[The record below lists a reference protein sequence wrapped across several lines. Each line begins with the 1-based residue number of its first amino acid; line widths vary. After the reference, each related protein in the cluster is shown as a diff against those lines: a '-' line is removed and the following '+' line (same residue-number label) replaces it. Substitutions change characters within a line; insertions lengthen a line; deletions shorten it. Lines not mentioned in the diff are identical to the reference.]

1 MRHNTLSL
9 FLSAVTFVGV
19 WSNLLYQVNTLEYQ
33 DAYNNFKNMEKYGDI
48 LK

>member
-9 FLSAVTFVGV
+9 FLSAGTFVGV
-19 WSNLLYQVNTLEYQ
+19 WSNLLYQVNTLDYQ
-33 DAYNNFKNMEKYGDI
+33 DVYNNFKKMEKYGDI